1 MKSTYLSTA
10 RDSFIML
17 ASGIIVGSWLAGE
30 VAALLPFGTALVLVI
45 VAAILDV
52 AAEIRRKHEEL
63 DEMHAEAM
71 AESRR
76 ACEFYDVELHRA
88 MEFDRH
94 AEGRRG

>member
-17 ASGIIVGSWLAGE
+17 ASGIIVGSCLAGE
-30 VAALLPFGTALVLVI
+30 VAALLPFGAALVLVI

-63 DEMHAEAM
+63 AEMQEEAM
-71 AESRR
+71 AESQR

-88 MEFDRH
+88 MEFDKY
-94 AEGRRG
+94 GRMSR

>member
-17 ASGIIVGSWLAGE
+17 ASGIIVGSWMTGE
-30 VAALLPFGTALVLVI
+30 IAALLPFGAALVLVI

-52 AAEIRRKHEEL
+52 ATEIQRKHEEL
-63 DEMHAEAM
+63 EEMQEEAM
-71 AESRR
+71 AESQR
-76 ACEFYDVELHRA
+76 ACDYYDVELHRA

>member
-1 MKSTYLSTA
+1 MKSTYLTA
-10 RDSFIML
+10 GRDMLITL

-63 DEMHAEAM
+63 AEMQEEAM

-94 AEGRRG
+94 AGGER

>member
-1 MKSTYLSTA
+1 MKSTYLIA
-10 RDSFIML
+10 GRDMLIML

-63 DEMHAEAM
+63 AEMQEEAM

-94 AEGRRG
+94 AEGRKG

>member
-1 MKSTYLSTA
+1 MKSTYLSAA
-10 RDSFIML
+10 RDMLITL
-17 ASGIIVGSWLAGE
+17 ASGIIIGSWLAGE
-30 VAALLPFGTALVLVI
+30 VAALLPFGAALVLVI
-45 VAAILDV
+45 VAAVLDV

-63 DEMHAEAM
+63 AEMQAEAM

-94 AEGRRG
+94 AEGRKG

>member
-1 MKSTYLSTA
+1 MKSTYLFAA
-10 RDSFIML
+10 RDMLITL
-17 ASGIIVGSWLAGE
+17 ASGIIIGSWLSGE
-30 VAALLPFGTALVLVI
+30 AAALLPFGAALVLVI

-63 DEMHAEAM
+63 AEMQAEAM

-88 MEFDRH
+88 QEFDKISK
-94 AEGRRG
+94 EGGR

>member
-1 MKSTYLSTA
+1 MKSTYLSAA
-10 RDSFIML
+10 RDMLITL

-30 VAALLPFGTALVLVI
+30 VAALLPFGAALVLVI
-45 VAAILDV
+45 VAAVLDV

-71 AESRR
+71 AESRM

-88 MEFDRH
+88 MEFDRY
-94 AEGRRG
+94 GRMSR

>member
-1 MKSTYLSTA
+1 MKSTYLSA
-10 RDSFIML
+10 GRDMLITL

-45 VAAILDV
+45 VAAVLDV

-63 DEMHAEAM
+63 AEMQEEAM

-94 AEGRRG
+94 AEGGR

>member
-1 MKSTYLSTA
+1 MRSKQLSAA
-10 RDSFIML
+10 RDTLITL
-17 ASGIIVGSWLAGE
+17 ESGIVVGSWMTGE
-30 VAALLPFGTALVLVI
+30 IAALLPFGAALVLVI

-63 DEMHAEAM
+63 ADMQAEAM

-94 AEGRRG
+94 AEGRR

>member
-1 MKSTYLSTA
+1 MKSTYLTA
-10 RDSFIML
+10 GRDRLITL

-30 VAALLPFGTALVLVI
+30 VAALLPFGTALVLII
-45 VAAILDV
+45 VAAVLDV

-63 DEMHAEAM
+63 AEMQAEAM

-88 MEFDRH
+88 MEFDKY
-94 AEGRRG
+94 GRMSR